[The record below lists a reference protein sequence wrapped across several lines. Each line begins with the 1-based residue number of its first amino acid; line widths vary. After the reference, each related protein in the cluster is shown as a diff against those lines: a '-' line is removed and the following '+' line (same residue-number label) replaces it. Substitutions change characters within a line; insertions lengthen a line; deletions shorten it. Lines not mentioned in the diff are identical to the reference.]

1 MMRNIIIALA
11 FAMATQFSVPALAV
25 VETYEFSSEDLRGRY
40 NDLIFELRC
49 PKCQNQNLSDS
60 DAAIAADLRALVYSL
75 LNENKTDAEVK
86 AYLVERYGDFV
97 LYNPPVNKHTVIL
110 WLLPAGGLLAG
121 VMVIF
126 MLVRR
131 KESAE
136 KPVSLDSSQQQRLDD
151 ILSDKEQD
159 N

>member
-1 MMRNIIIALA
+1 MRNIIMAVAFALA
-11 FAMATQFSVPALAV
+11 TPFSTLALAV
-25 VETYEFSSEDLRGRY
+25 VETYEFSSEDLRSRY

-60 DAAIAADLRALVYSL
+60 DAPIAADLRALVYRL
-75 LNENKTDAEVK
+75 LNENKTDKEVK

-110 WLLPAGGLLAG
+110 WLLPAAGLLAG
-121 VMVIF
+121 AMVIF

-136 KPVSLDSSQQQRLDD
+136 KPVSLDGSQRQRLEH